1 MKGKYNPGVHSTLLA
16 AVGVYILYIAWNLF
30 DKYRNKAGE
39 MEPTMNII
47 AIIIMTIGGLGTLYY
62 AWYIYRCGRKM
73 DDKSENDSDQDKI

>member
-39 MEPTMNII
+39 MDPTLNII
-47 AIIIMTIGGLGTLYY
+47 AIIIMTKKSRR
-62 AWYIYRCGRKM
+62 YRKNALLIECQKT
-73 DDKSENDSDQDKI
+73 DTIDLEK